1 MSRFSDA
8 EGTFTSALE
17 LLDNTEG
24 DAETVRER
32 VMKKLS
38 DVREASQKSTRA
50 DPSPSSESQ
59 RSPSHNESMEEAAQ
73 ESRVSSAEGREGKRE
88 ATARSN
94 TPQSQDSHE
103 RELQAY
109 EEALNSSRGSS
120 EALEGTSHHFTD
132 NSSQRSRLEHSL
144 PQGQSGVMSPHL
156 TVTEGSLAIGA
167 NARELYTVQQRRTE
181 AGGKGKRQK
190 TSCITEIVRR
200 GEGGREQEPAEGED
214 DTDDSPQSHGA
225 ATVHSKTCLIL

>member
-8 EGTFTSALE
+8 EGAFISALE

-24 DAETVRER
+24 DTETARER

-50 DPSPSSESQ
+50 PSTKSQ

-73 ESRVSSAEGREGKRE
+73 ESRVSSAEGKEGKRE
-88 ATARSN
+88 ATAQSN
-94 TPQSQDSHE
+94 TPQSQDSHK

-120 EALEGTSHHFTD
+120 EALERTSHHFSD
-132 NSSQRSRLEHSL
+132 NSSRRLRLEHSP
-144 PQGQSGVMSPHL
+144 PQGQRGVMSHHL

-167 NARELYTVQQRRTE
+167 NARELYTVQQRRME
-181 AGGKGKRQK
+181 ARGKGKRQK
-190 TSCITEIVRR
+190 ASCTTEIVRR
-200 GEGGREQEPAEGED
+200 GEGGGEQEPAEGED
-214 DTDDSPQSHGA
+214 DTNDSPQSPAA